1 MMLSLDIRIVSLI
14 RRLPGALQGV
24 QMADASLAHGIV
36 RFTFEAL
43 RMDGGFYGLRCGVL
57 ARRRVTR
64 VGRLRLLSANNRQQP

>member
-1 MMLSLDIRIVSLI
+1 
-14 RRLPGALQGV
+14 
-24 QMADASLAHGIV
+24 MADASLAHGIV

-43 RMDGGFYGLRCGVL
+43 RMDGGFYGLRCGVP